1 MTEQNPPETS
11 GPGPGRARQS
21 AIYRRGTLGQPP
33 RVPTDPDELETR
45 ARKEMSPRA
54 WAYVAGGAGAGAT
67 VRANRAAFDRWQ
79 IVPRMLHGN
88 TTRDLRTEI
97 LGTPLTAPVMLAPVG
112 AAELIAPDSDLDIA
126 RGAAATR
133 TPYIFSTQGC
143 SPMEETA
150 KAMGDVPW
158 WYQLYWSID
167 EDLVDSL
174 IGRAEAAGA
183 RALVVTLDT
192 TMLGWRTQDL
202 DLGSLPFSQGIGI
215 AQYTS
220 DPRFMQI
227 VRERVAAAGDEP
239 LPLAGTRGA
248 EKLIAAAS
256 GARTLLNQS
265 RRHPG
270 GTRDNLRSPEPRAAV
285 EAFLDIY
292 SNPGLSWAH
301 IETLRE
307 RTRMPV
313 LLKGI
318 LHPDDAQRAVDL
330 GIDGIIVSNHGGRQ
344 VDRSIASLDALVA
357 IRERLGPDPVVL
369 LDSGIR
375 TGADVFVAL
384 ALGADATLIGRPHVY
399 GLALDGAAGVRD
411 VIDNVIAEL
420 DLTMGLSGAASI
432 GDITRQAFLTP
443 TH

>member
-1 MTEQNPPETS
+1 MTAD
-11 GPGPGRARQS
+11 PGPGRQRQS
-21 AIYRRGTLGQPP
+21 AIYRRGTLGQAP
-33 RVPTDPDELETR
+33 RVPTHPDELEAR
-45 ARKEMSPRA
+45 ARKQMSAQA

-79 IVPRMLHGN
+79 IVPRVLHGN
-88 TTRDLRTEI
+88 TTRDLRTEV
-97 LGTPLTAPVMLAPVG
+97 LGTPLAAPVMVAPIG
-112 AAELIAPDSDLDIA
+112 AADLVGPGADLAIAA
-126 RGAAATR
+126 GAAAAG
-133 TPYIFSTQGC
+133 TPYILSTQGC
-143 SPMEETA
+143 SPMEQTA
-150 KAMGDVPW
+150 RAMGGVPW
-158 WYQLYWSID
+158 WYQLYWSVD
-167 EDLVDSL
+167 EGLVDSL

-202 DLGSLPFSQGIGI
+202 DLGSLPFTQGIGI

-220 DPRFMQI
+220 DPRFMAI
-227 VRERVAAAGDEP
+227 VRERVAAAGDQP
-239 LPLAGTRGA
+239 SPLAGTRGA
-248 EKLIAAAS
+248 EKVVAAAS
-256 GARTLLNQS
+256 GARTLLSQA

-307 RTRMPV
+307 RTRIPV

-318 LHPDDAQRAVDL
+318 LHPDDAQRAVDS

-357 IRERLGPDPVVL
+357 IRERIGPDPVVL

-384 ALGADATLIGRPHVY
+384 ALGADAALLGRPHIY
-399 GLALDGAAGVRD
+399 GLALDGADGVRD

-420 DLTMGLSGAASI
+420 DLTMGLAGAASVA
-432 GDITRQAFLTP
+432 DLTRDAFLRP
-443 TH
+443 ARIP